1 LLWLEWVDR
10 RERWLI
16 EEWPRVH
23 DELGNDQAERTMEML
38 RTLSQERLYRDEVSQ
53 GMAWLLQDD
62 DQRIRIVAIRT
73 LGHLDGRGM
82 VENLVPLMNDNAEPV
97 RLAAQETLGTLA
109 GCDLPDDVDAC
120 LRTLRVMGLCQS

>member
-1 LLWLEWVDR
+1 
-10 RERWLI
+10 
-16 EEWPRVH
+16 
-23 DELGNDQAERTMEML
+23 MEML

-82 VENLVPLMNDNAEPV
+82 VENLVPLMNDTAEPV
-97 RLAAQETLGTLA
+97 RLAAQETLETLA